1 MACNNKMMIKF
12 IYGMIIII
20 NFGYYAVFNEKL
32 LLYFSLDKLVK
43 NNFIEYKELFKA
55 SRITNNKIL
64 FVYKK
69 LNIQYLFNK
78 IGFFVLIYK
87 SISKL

>member
-1 MACNNKMMIKF
+1 MSEK
-12 IYGMIIII
+12 IILKKI
-20 NFGYYAVFNEKL
+20 
-32 LLYFSLDKLVK
+32 D
-43 NNFIEYKELFKA
+43 FIEYKELFKA

-78 IGFFVLIYK
+78 LGFLVLIYK